1 MKAFAIFLTIC
12 VFILTF
18 SILKS
23 QSDLGTKKNLFW
35 SLTTMVI
42 FCGLVIGILTT
53 LKQEELAG
61 FAFLLML
68 SNVVFA
74 LVLIPILTFL
84 MNDWIPTTT
93 GTMLWIRLFVF
104 GLMSI
109 AITGALFGASLLFAL
124 ANNPMDPASKIN

>member
-1 MKAFAIFLTIC
+1 MKAFAIFPTIC

-93 GTMLWIRLFVF
+93 GTMRWSNKSGHKSDINLCNHGEEKTTSQIRQPVQR
-104 GLMSI
+104 
-109 AITGALFGASLLFAL
+109 
-124 ANNPMDPASKIN
+124 